1 MFVIMGALVN
11 LEPEEQEY
19 DVPRKVGDVL
29 KHAGVSITVTSI
41 TDFVAFGIGATT
53 VSGLCSR
60 GRAGWKC
67 GWLGGECMDLY
78 ESDRVG
84 DSKGR

>member
-29 KHAGVSITVTSI
+29 RHAGVSITVTSI

-53 VSGLCSR
+53 VSGL
-60 GRAGWKC
+60 
-67 GWLGGECMDLY
+67 GWLRAERSMD
-78 ESDRVG
+78 SCVWTRG
-84 DSKGR
+84 